1 MGFVKKGAKKSKLS
15 LGKKGR
21 AHTPALKHIR
31 QKVSMARPRK
41 RKAAKIADC
50 TLSTT
55 PFALED
61 EGGDFCPFSL
71 QAQRVHIAM
80 VWYFDFE
87 HEPREC
93 WDGKGGTIA
102 QLCET
107 IKFLK
112 QNPSDRRKVKRVL
125 ENASKAMAERREYTG
140 ARASTGHNEALIVC
154 S

>member
-71 QAQRVHIAM
+71 QGAVYGNPMLAGSADSYANITCPAM
-80 VWYFDFE
+80 
-87 HEPREC
+87 
-93 WDGKGGTIA
+93 
-102 QLCET
+102 Q
-107 IKFLK
+107 
-112 QNPSDRRKVKRVL
+112 
-125 ENASKAMAERREYTG
+125 
-140 ARASTGHNEALIVC
+140 
-154 S
+154 